1 MRGKL
6 PPVLFMADHFG
17 YADGVAHGVTTY
29 FLHVL
34 PVLVQQGIDL
44 KAVFLRE
51 PHPAAAGLLPHGIT
65 PIFLSAHKW
74 DPTVAIKVSSIA
86 RKHRAKVIHA
96 SGVKATLVGR
106 IAARMVGAE
115 AIVHVHD
122 LDYPSFGVSALHRV
136 FARPKDIG
144 LCVSNAVQDNTADG
158 YHIARDRLRVV
169 YNGVRLDHVRNVPAN
184 TRARVRQSLN
194 LSPDRVVIA
203 MVARLYP
210 VKGHKGML
218 QMMPTIAKA
227 CPNVTLMIVGD
238 GPERASLEILVE
250 QLDLRE
256 HVLFVGHRNDV
267 PEMLAAADM
276 AVMPSLS
283 EGLGVA
289 AIEALAAGK
298 PTVAFDTGGLREV
311 VTDGAD
317 GRVVPAGDHGAFSE
331 AVISLAQDPQRIKIW
346 GERGIM
352 LTERF
357 SVDAHVAR
365 LVQCYE
371 EAANSSPPPLAF
383 QTPTS

>member
-34 PVLVQQGIDL
+34 PALVQQGIDL

-74 DPTVAIKVSSIA
+74 DPSVAIKVSSLA
-86 RKHRAKVIHA
+86 RQHKARVIHA

-122 LDYPSFGVSALHRV
+122 LDYPSPVVSALHRL
-136 FARPKDIG
+136 FARPRDIG
-144 LCVSNAVQDNTADG
+144 LCVSNAVQENTARG

-184 TRARVRQSLN
+184 TRERIRQSLN
-194 LSPDRVVIA
+194 ISPDRIVVA

-238 GPERASLEILVE
+238 GPERPALETIVD
-250 QLDLRE
+250 QLKLRSN
-256 HVLFVGHRNDV
+256 VLFVGHRNDV
-267 PEMLAAADM
+267 PEMLAAADI

-317 GRVVPAGDHGAFSE
+317 GRVVPPGDHAAFSE
-331 AVISLAQDPQRIKIW
+331 AVIALVKDPQRVRMW
-346 GERGIM
+346 GERGVA

-371 EAANSSPPPLAF
+371 EAANSSTPPLAVESR
-383 QTPTS
+383 TL

>member
-29 FLHVL
+29 FLHIL
-34 PVLVQQGIDL
+34 PALVQQGVDL

-51 PHPAAAGLLPHGIT
+51 PHPAAAGLLPYGIT
-65 PIFLSAHKW
+65 PLFLSAHKW
-74 DPTVAIKVSSIA
+74 DPTVALKVASIA

-96 SGVKATLVGR
+96 SGVKATLIGR

-122 LDYPSFGVSALHRV
+122 LDYPSFAVSALHRV

-144 LCVSNAVQDNTADG
+144 LCVSKAVQENTAGG

-184 TRARVRQSLN
+184 TRERIRQSLN
-194 LSPDRVVIA
+194 LAPDRIVVA
-203 MVARLYP
+203 MVARLFP

-218 QMMPTIAKA
+218 KMMPTIAKA
-227 CPNVTLMIVGD
+227 CPNITLMIVGD
-238 GPERASLEILVE
+238 GPERATLETMVDELN
-250 QLDLRE
+250 LRAN
-256 HVLFVGHRNDV
+256 VIFIGHRNDV

-298 PTVAFDTGGLREV
+298 PVIAFDTGGLREV

-317 GRVVPAGDHGAFSE
+317 GRVVPAGDHAAFSE
-331 AVISLAQDPQRIKIW
+331 AVVSLAKDPQRLKTW
-346 GERGIM
+346 GERGVA

-357 SVDAHVAR
+357 SVEAHVAR
-365 LVQCYE
+365 LMQCYE
-371 EAANSSPPPLAF
+371 EAANSSTPPLAF
-383 QTPTS
+383 ETPTS

>member
-1 MRGKL
+1 
-6 PPVLFMADHFG
+6 
-17 YADGVAHGVTTY
+17 
-29 FLHVL
+29 
-34 PVLVQQGIDL
+34 
-44 KAVFLRE
+44 
-51 PHPAAAGLLPHGIT
+51 
-65 PIFLSAHKW
+65 
-74 DPTVAIKVSSIA
+74 
-86 RKHRAKVIHA
+86 
-96 SGVKATLVGR
+96 
-106 IAARMVGAE
+106 
-115 AIVHVHD
+115 
-122 LDYPSFGVSALHRV
+122 
-136 FARPKDIG
+136 
-144 LCVSNAVQDNTADG
+144 
-158 YHIARDRLRVV
+158 
-169 YNGVRLDHVRNVPAN
+169 
-184 TRARVRQSLN
+184 
-194 LSPDRVVIA
+194 

-238 GPERASLEILVE
+238 GPERATLETLVE

-331 AVISLAQDPQRIKIW
+331 AVISLAQDPHRIKTW
-346 GERGIM
+346 GERGIT